1 MITLFGKKKTKGE
14 QPITPEELG
23 RLNDKQ
29 TQNPTIRKYH
39 VATDSA
45 QIMGLKKRRKI
56 LGIILGAVTA
66 VLAILFIISM
76 LVTKWGDLVIE
87 IDRPAVAKGFTLSE
101 SKDFESKS
109 VSLSAKQ
116 ALDVTNITYNWLP
129 TDLDTSKDGEHNG
142 ENYVAY
148 TFYLRNDGE
157 EAIDYDAVLDITG
170 VAKSADEA
178 VRVMVYKNGEPSIFA
193 KGRYDDREQAETDAT
208 KFESDTVVMSAKS
221 TDFKVGDVDKYTV
234 VIWIEGNDSECIDDI
249 RDGYVRMRML
259 FKLDDP
265 DATQSPF
272 GDYYNNGKLVDDTKN
287 YKGYTVYKTAIPKYV
302 DTKISFYRL
311 SKHGDDVF
319 DGTVYNAWHTYDGAD
334 SSVRYSGWKILGSL
348 ASTRHIGS
356 TTTNYSH
363 YYAIRGNGYGTVA
376 HNDSNR
382 YEQWLS
388 PCIGYWG
395 TETGP
400 VSTS

>member
-1 MITLFGKKKTKGE
+1 M
-14 QPITPEELG
+14 G
-23 RLNDKQ
+23 RPRN
-29 TQNPTIRKYH
+29 R
-39 VATDSA
+39 
-45 QIMGLKKRRKI
+45 
-56 LGIILGAVTA
+56 
-66 VLAILFIISM
+66 
-76 LVTKWGDLVIE
+76 
-87 IDRPAVAKGFTLSE
+87 DRPSRHSQGLHPQRDRGLRDKT
-101 SKDFESKS
+101 

-178 VRVMVYKNGEPSIFA
+178 VRVMVYKNGEPSIYA

-272 GDYYNNGKLVDDTKN
+272 GDYYNNGKIVDDTKN
-287 YKGYTVYKTAIPKYV
+287 YNEGQGIGT
-302 DTKISFYRL
+302 DTKP
-311 SKHGDDVF
+311 
-319 DGTVYNAWHTYDGAD
+319 
-334 SSVRYSGWKILGSL
+334 
-348 ASTRHIGS
+348 
-356 TTTNYSH
+356 TN
-363 YYAIRGNGYGTVA
+363 
-376 HNDSNR
+376 
-382 YEQWLS
+382 
-388 PCIGYWG
+388 
-395 TETGP
+395 
-400 VSTS
+400 

>member
-1 MITLFGKKKTKGE
+1 MTHYQTFGVIKLFGKKKTKSE
-14 QPITPEELG
+14 QPITPEELSK
-23 RLNDKQ
+23 LNDKQ
-29 TQNPTIRKYH
+29 TAHPAIRKYH
-39 VATDSA
+39 VGTDA
-45 QIMGLKKRRKI
+45 AAIVGLKKRRKI

-87 IDRPAVAKGFTLSE
+87 IDRPAIAKGFTLSE
-101 SKDFESKS
+101 TEDFADKT

-157 EAIDYDAVLDITG
+157 EAIDYDAVLDVTG

-178 VRVMVYKNGEPSIFA
+178 VRVMVYKNGEPSIYA
-193 KGRYDDREQAETDAT
+193 KGKYDDREQPETDAT

-221 TDFKVGDVDKYTV
+221 TDFKVGDIDKYTV
-234 VIWIEGNDSECIDDI
+234 VIWIEGNDTECIDDI

-265 DATQSPF
+265 DATRSPF

-287 YKGYTVYKTAIPKYV
+287 YNEGQGIGT
-302 DTKISFYRL
+302 DTK
-311 SKHGDDVF
+311 
-319 DGTVYNAWHTYDGAD
+319 
-334 SSVRYSGWKILGSL
+334 
-348 ASTRHIGS
+348 
-356 TTTNYSH
+356 
-363 YYAIRGNGYGTVA
+363 
-376 HNDSNR
+376 
-382 YEQWLS
+382 
-388 PCIGYWG
+388 
-395 TETGP
+395 
-400 VSTS
+400 